1 VSHLPSLPSDTT
13 LLDVFRAHPGPVG
26 PLLELH
32 ERVMRA
38 ESPLTP
44 GQRELIAAYVSGLN
58 GCGYCHGVHTA
69 TAEAFGVPE
78 GLLPALVADL
88 DSAPVDGRMRP
99 LLRYACV
106 LTLTPSHIVEDDA
119 EAVFAAGWD
128 ERALHDAITVTA
140 LFNYMNRVV
149 EGAGIRADD
158 AYAQLSGRRLRD
170 VGYAGLAALL

>member
-1 VSHLPSLPSDTT
+1 MSHLPSLPPETT

-69 TAEAFGVPE
+69 TAEAFGVPAE
-78 GLLPALVADL
+78 LLPAALADL
-88 DSAPVDGRMRP
+88 DSAPVEGRMRP
-99 LLRYACV
+99 LLHYVRV
-106 LTLTPSHIVEDDA
+106 LTLTPSRVAEDDA
-119 EAVFAAGWD
+119 EAVYAAGWD
-128 ERALHDAITVTA
+128 ERALHDAIAVCA

-170 VGYAGLAALL
+170 IGYAGLAALL